1 MKARDWTTWERYLPS
16 AKSQTRTGAAAL
28 CLKLGDLALPEEGIE
43 ERMSCREPAWR
54 LGERKPEADL
64 MAQFRAEERIEKVH
78 V

>member
-54 LGERKPEADL
+54 LGERKPKMMDL
-64 MAQFRAEERIEKVH
+64 IACSSLEWLEKTNV
-78 V
+78 